1 MCMHG
6 TAQPVQRMTFIGFP
20 WLYMR
25 KEQEIRTIAA
35 EDLVFHSITSGASND
50 IEQATKIA
58 RSMITRLGMS
68 ETFGMT
74 ALETVNNKY
83 LGGDTS
89 LACSDQTA
97 TRVDEEV
104 VRLIQQA
111 YEEARRILEENKEK
125 LHELAKFLYER
136 ETITGEQ
143 FMEIVNRVPQLETAQ
158 NL

>member
-1 MCMHG
+1 
-6 TAQPVQRMTFIGFP
+6 
-20 WLYMR
+20 
-25 KEQEIRTIAA
+25 
-35 EDLVFHSITSGASND
+35 
-50 IEQATKIA
+50 
-58 RSMITRLGMS
+58 
-68 ETFGMT
+68 MT

-104 VRLIQQA
+104 VKLIQQA

-158 NL
+158 DL

>member
-1 MCMHG
+1 M
-6 TAQPVQRMTFIGFP
+6 
-20 WLYMR
+20 
-25 KEQEIRTIAA
+25 
-35 EDLVFHSITSGASND
+35 SG
-50 IEQATKIA
+50 
-58 RSMITRLGMS
+58 
-68 ETFGMT
+68 
-74 ALETVNNKY
+74 
-83 LGGDTS
+83 
-89 LACSDQTA
+89 
-97 TRVDEEV
+97 DEEV

>member
-1 MCMHG
+1 M
-6 TAQPVQRMTFIGFP
+6 
-20 WLYMR
+20 
-25 KEQEIRTIAA
+25 
-35 EDLVFHSITSGASND
+35 FHSITSGASND

-97 TRVDEEV
+97 THVDEEV

>member
-1 MCMHG
+1 M
-6 TAQPVQRMTFIGFP
+6 
-20 WLYMR
+20 
-25 KEQEIRTIAA
+25 
-35 EDLVFHSITSGASND
+35 FHSITSGASND

-104 VRLIQQA
+104 VKLIQQA

-158 NL
+158 DL